1 MRQYLVA
8 VMAVLASAASAGE
21 LRLIAAGSLKEPLTT
36 IFADY
41 GKSNGTTF
49 AAEWGPSGLLRDRL
63 KAGEAFDIFASAA
76 LPHAQA
82 LTDAGL
88 SGPSVMFVRNAL
100 CVVTHADSPLETA
113 NLVETLLKPEIR
125 IGTSTPGADP
135 SGDYTWELFH
145 KVDGVRPGAF
155 DILAKKAQ
163 QLFGGPTNSAPV
175 NGRSPALVA
184 LDAGRIDLFISYC
197 SGAQQAAK
205 EGSTYKSVALP
216 PELMVG
222 AEYGLTVS
230 RKAQPAAAD
239 FALYLLSPRG
249 QRSLQAFGL
258 MPVAL
263 PAAP

>member
-1 MRQYLVA
+1 MRQFMVA
-8 VMAVLASAASAGE
+8 LMVMLASAASAAD
-21 LRLIAAGSLKEPLTT
+21 LRVIAAGSLKEPLTA
-36 IFADY
+36 IFSDY
-41 GKSNGTTF
+41 GKQNGTTF
-49 AAEWGPSGLLRDRL
+49 SAEWGPSGLLRDRL

-76 LPHAQA
+76 LPQA

-100 CVVTHADSPLETA
+100 CVVTHAGSPLETG
-113 NLVETLLKPEIR
+113 NLVETLLQPEIR

-145 KVDGVRPGAF
+145 KVDRVRPGAF
-155 DILAKKAQ
+155 YILSKKAQ

-184 LDAGRIDLFISYC
+184 LDEKRIDLFISYC

-205 EGSTYKSVALP
+205 EASTYKSVALP
-216 PELMVG
+216 PQLVVG

-239 FALYLLSPRG
+239 FALYLVSPAG

-258 MPVAL
+258 VPVAL
-263 PAAP
+263 PASP